1 MKNYVNRIILACPT
15 MDTFAEVIFHLVS
28 VQEIHKDN
36 EKTRLFKTINTK
48 EKLSIKEMMEFM
60 DKINSLKDNEL
71 IDMNRD
77 LDIEDFVSQF
87 SITNWFEN
95 SNIKFYVPET
105 IQVSPTFIMH
115 TEFNNAMDFK
125 NLLSNVLTLS
135 STFKKYGAI
144 FTYAFDD
151 VENENICISICKDG
165 EVVDTADS
173 LNDKKKYKE
182 LKKMI
187 GIQEEEKDVKSKE
200 RTENNTRK
208 SKGCNEKL

>member
-1 MKNYVNRIILACPT
+1 M
-15 MDTFAEVIFHLVS
+15 
-28 VQEIHKDN
+28 QKDKG
-36 EKTRLFKTINTK
+36 KTRICKTINTK

-208 SKGCNEKL
+208 SKGCNEKM